1 MEKGFQSLEKVEQK
15 SETDLKKEDF

>member
-15 SETDLKKEDF
+15 SETDLKKENF